1 MHQGVSVAVH
11 GAQADERRAHQA
23 LASGDG
29 ASDANDQRHAG
40 SLAGRRAGLK
50 PAPTIRQYRDNVR
63 IGRCSMPV
71 VLQECQGAVGVV
83 TLNRPE
89 ALNAWGADM
98 AEGVV
103 AAFGEFE
110 ADRAVRAI
118 VLTGSGRA
126 FSA

>member
-1 MHQGVSVAVH
+1 
-11 GAQADERRAHQA
+11 
-23 LASGDG
+23 
-29 ASDANDQRHAG
+29 
-40 SLAGRRAGLK
+40 
-50 PAPTIRQYRDNVR
+50 
-63 IGRCSMPV
+63 MPV
-71 VLQECQGAVGVV
+71 VVQECQGAVGVV

-89 ALNAWGADM
+89 ALDAWGADM

-126 FSA
+126 FSAGANLKNPRTHSVESVGEHLWSIDPRGSNHFNAVADCAKPVIAAVNGWALGVGFLITLCCDMILA